1 MEITDLIAGQEYFY
15 RVSDSC
21 TTFRFQMP
29 QYFYAGASEE
39 EQKAVY
45 PFSVG
50 LTGDLGQTEVSLK
63 SMEALAALEADAV
76 FLVGDL
82 SYADGYGNR

>member
-1 MEITDLIAGQEYFY
+1 
-15 RVSDSC
+15 
-21 TTFRFQMP
+21 MP
-29 QYFYAGASEE
+29 QYFYSDASEE
-39 EQKAVY
+39 EQEAVY

-76 FLVGDL
+76 LLVGDL
-82 SYADGYGNR
+82 SYADG